1 MTMPIYVSSMIDIIF
16 SAILMIFGYLYTQL
30 MYDIK
35 SNRERINELQI
46 NLPTKYVSKDDLTA
60 HLNRIEVM
68 LDKIFDRLDQK
79 VDKP

>member
-1 MTMPIYVSSMIDIIF
+1 MPIYVSSMIDIIF

>member
-1 MTMPIYVSSMIDIIF
+1 MPIYVSSMIDIIF
-16 SAILMIFGYLYTQL
+16 SAVLVIFGYLYTQL

>member
-1 MTMPIYVSSMIDIIF
+1 MPIYVSSMIDIIF
-16 SAILMIFGYLYTQL
+16 SAVLVIFGYLYTQL

-79 VDKP
+79 VDKS

>member
-1 MTMPIYVSSMIDIIF
+1 MIDIIF

-79 VDKP
+79 VDKS

>member
-1 MTMPIYVSSMIDIIF
+1 MIDIIF
-16 SAILMIFGYLYTQL
+16 SAVLVIFGYLYTQL

-79 VDKP
+79 VDKS